1 MLASA
6 RSFDDIEVPT
16 MRLGYFLPQ
25 MGPAAGP
32 DAILQVARRAEE
44 LGYDSVWVTERTLF
58 PIDPAVPYVATP
70 DGSLPDVYREVIDP
84 LSVLAFVASATER
97 ITIGPS
103 VLNLPWYNP
112 TLLGRSLTALD
123 VLSKGR
129 LTVGFG
135 MGWSPDEYAAAGADW
150 HRRGRRAD
158 ENLEALLAIW
168 TTDPVE
174 YEGSA
179 FAIPASVIGP
189 KPVQDPHP
197 PIYMAAYTEA
207 AMNRVARFAD
217 GWMPVGVPIDG
228 MTAMLGGIRQMAA
241 GHGRDGDAIELI
253 VRANLWVTDEPLGDD
268 RFIFTGSMDQIRA
281 DVEGCREAGA
291 AEIDFD
297 ITFDPAARTP
307 DDFLRGLDTWMEV
320 ARA

>member
-1 MLASA
+1 
-6 RSFDDIEVPT
+6 
-16 MRLGYFLPQ
+16 MRIGYFLPQ

-32 DAILQVARRAEE
+32 DALISVAQQAEA
-44 LGYDSVWVTERTLF
+44 LGYDSLWVTERTLF
-58 PIDPAVPYVATP
+58 PVDPAVPYVASA
-70 DGSLPDVYREVIDP
+70 DGSLPDVYRDVIDP
-84 LSVLAFVASATER
+84 LTALAFVAAATER
-97 ITIGPS
+97 VTIGPS

-112 TLLGRSLTALD
+112 TLLARSLTALD

-135 MGWSPDEYAAAGADW
+135 MGWSPDEYEAAGADW
-150 HRRGRRAD
+150 HRRGKRAD

-168 TTDPVE
+168 TADIVA
-174 YEGSA
+174 YEGDD
-179 FAIPASVIGP
+179 FAIPRSVIGP
-189 KPVQDPHP
+189 KPVQQPHP

-217 GWMPVGVPIDG
+217 GWMPVGVPIEG
-228 MTAMLGGIRQMAA
+228 MKAMLAGIRQMAE

-253 VRANLWVTDEPLGDD
+253 VRANLHVTDAPLGDD
-268 RFIFTGSMDQIRA
+268 RPIFVGTPDQIRA
-281 DVEGCREAGA
+281 DVEASREAGA

-307 DDFLRGLDTWMEV
+307 DDFLQGLETWLEV